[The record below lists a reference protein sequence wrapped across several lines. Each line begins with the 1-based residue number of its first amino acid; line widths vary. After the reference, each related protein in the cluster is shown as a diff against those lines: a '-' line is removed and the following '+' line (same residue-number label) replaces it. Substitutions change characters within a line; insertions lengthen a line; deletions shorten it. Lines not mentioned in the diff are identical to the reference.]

1 MSIIAHRFGRGGMRM
16 DTTHWIMVG
25 LTAGLLSALWLIS
38 VFYSPKSRG
47 CRWGQRIFW
56 AFALL
61 WVSGSLG
68 GIGLNGVNL
77 FFSSILG
84 LPGYAA
90 LWALAR
96 L

>member
-1 MSIIAHRFGRGGMRM
+1 M
-16 DTTHWIMVG
+16 DTAHWIMMG
-25 LTAGLLSALWLIS
+25 LTAALLLSLWMIS
-38 VFYSPKSRG
+38 VASSPKSRWY
-47 CRWGQRIFW
+47 RWGQRTFW
-56 AFALL
+56 TFSLL

-77 FFSSILG
+77 VTSSILG

>member
-1 MSIIAHRFGRGGMRM
+1 MDAAHWSMM
-16 DTTHWIMVG
+16 G
-25 LTAGLLSALWLIS
+25 LTAALLGTLWLIS
-38 VFYSPKSRG
+38 VFYSPVSRG
-47 CRWGQRIFW
+47 CRWGQRAFW
-56 AFALL
+56 TFSFL
-61 WVSGSLG
+61 WASGSLG

-77 FFSSILG
+77 VTSSILG

>member
-1 MSIIAHRFGRGGMRM
+1 MRM
-16 DTTHWIMVG
+16 DTAHWIIMG
-25 LTAGLLSALWLIS
+25 LTAALMVALWLIS
-38 VFYSPKSRG
+38 VFYSPQSRS
-47 CRWGQRIFW
+47 CRWGQRVFW
-56 AFALL
+56 AFSLL

-77 FFSSILG
+77 IVSSVLG

-90 LWALAR
+90 LWVLAR